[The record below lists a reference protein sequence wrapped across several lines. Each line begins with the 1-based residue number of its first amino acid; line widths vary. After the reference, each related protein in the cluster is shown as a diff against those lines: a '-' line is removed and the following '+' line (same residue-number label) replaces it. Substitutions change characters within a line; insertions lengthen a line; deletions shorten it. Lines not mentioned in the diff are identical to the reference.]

1 MKSIFVTLLYFATVN
16 VVIASDA
23 VIWRQ
28 ELSCDPNSTCRPGTI
43 AVDNV
48 SNEVIILGTSERL
61 QTREANFWLWK
72 INLNG
77 SVAHKKSLG
86 TVSKY
91 NLLMVGPFGIKAT
104 VKPDTGDVMRLKLD
118 DVDSISLSITNRNMQ
133 SRTAKL
139 SIRRKQSETF
149 ILHDMISCQ
158 DDNLLLVGQD
168 RGKDGIVIRTNLAGN
183 VIWEKIFDH
192 RQIDILSSIT
202 YEPNGSNFYVAGMSV
217 SLEDDGKMGF
227 SGPATVCLLL
237 YDSNGKLKAS
247 DFFEGG
253 FSPWPTSFPKVICLP
268 SGVVLVVYDKSKNG
282 IATDLYV
289 KAYTPELEPLYEKQI
304 LKTKEDGPP
313 AHFDICAAPED
324 RFVVSAKVNYKDLRV
339 YECDVDGT
347 ILQTVKLDGEVGAGG
362 VYVDYLAEKIFV
374 AFATKLKENE
384 KEAKIQLI
392 ALKPYQ
398 TN

>member
-1 MKSIFVTLLYFATVN
+1 MKCAFGILIYCTVVHVAT
-16 VVIASDA
+16 ASDV

-28 ELSCDPNSTCRPGTI
+28 ELSCDPNSTCRPGAI
-43 AVDNV
+43 ATDNV

-77 SVAHKKSLG
+77 SVVHKKSLG
-86 TVSKY
+86 PVSKY

-104 VKPDTGDVMRLKLD
+104 VKPDTGEIVRLKLD

-139 SIRRKQSETF
+139 GVSRKQSETF
-149 ILHDMISCQ
+149 ILHDMVSYQ

-168 RGKDGIVIRTNLAGN
+168 RGKDGIVIRTDLAGN
-183 VIWEKIFDH
+183 VIWEKIFNLS
-192 RQIDILSSIT
+192 QVDILSSIT
-202 YEPNGSNFYVAGMSV
+202 YEPNGSNFYVAGISV
-217 SLEDDGKMGF
+217 SLADDGKMGL
-227 SGPATVCLLL
+227 SGPATVCLLR
-237 YDSNGKLKAS
+237 YDSNGELKAS

-253 FSPWPTSFPKVICLP
+253 MAPWHTSFPRVIYLP
-268 SGVVLVVYDKSKNG
+268 SGVVLVLYNKSMNAK
-282 IATDLYV
+282 ATELYV

-313 AHFDICAAPED
+313 AHFDICATHED
-324 RFVVSAKVNYKDLRV
+324 RFVLAGKVNYKDLRL

-347 ILQTVKLDGEVGAGG
+347 ILQTVELDGEVGAGG
-362 VYVDYLAEKIFV
+362 VHVDYLDGKIFV
-374 AFATKLKENE
+374 AFAAKSQGK
-384 KEAKIQLI
+384 KAKIKLM

-398 TN
+398 AN